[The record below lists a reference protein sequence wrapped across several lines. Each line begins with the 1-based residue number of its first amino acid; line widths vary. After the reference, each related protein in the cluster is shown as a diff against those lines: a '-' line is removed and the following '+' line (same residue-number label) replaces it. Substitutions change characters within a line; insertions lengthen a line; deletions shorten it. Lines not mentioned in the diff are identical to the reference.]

1 LPARGSILAWF
12 ERRDG
17 TLDEFAFSSRIDHTD
32 HISTRQYA
40 RLVEDWVTGI
50 GLRPEGTH
58 SLRRTKASIIYKLT
72 GSLRRHGVVTSY
84 EFLGVSAEELRATIG
99 LAGPRPRAVVPPNL
113 ASSNADVLH
122 YGVSRFG

>member
-1 LPARGSILAWF
+1 LPARGSIPAWL

-17 TLDEFAFSSRIDHTD
+17 TIDEFAFSSRIDHTD

-72 GSLRRHGVVTSY
+72 GSLRRHG
-84 EFLGVSAEELRATIG
+84 ENIL
-99 LAGPRPRAVVPPNL
+99 
-113 ASSNADVLH
+113 
-122 YGVSRFG
+122 